1 MRNILVA
8 MSVVSV
14 LLGAGGASEAQ
25 LSATPTRVANE
36 PAATLLLPYFEVE
49 LPSAIGGKSAGMT
62 TLFTVNNASA
72 TAVLAHVTIWSDLA
86 VAVTNFNIY
95 LTGYDTQTVDLL
107 DVFNGH
113 LPRTASAGQDFQDTN
128 NPADGISNRG
138 PFSQDINFASCTGR
152 FPYPDSVPV
161 ESTQHMRAALTGKP
175 SALFAGRCA
184 GRALGGKKATARG
197 YITIDT
203 VNNCTVLFPNE
214 PGYAVADLTSQ
225 NVLWGDYAMIN
236 KKGKVARGDA
246 LIHIKAAPADPL
258 TSVPGEYTFYHAY
271 NANTSTDYRQ
281 PLATNYAGRFIN
293 DPKNPVF
300 PSGTSVI
307 AWRDTKRSQQPFVC
321 GTTPQP
327 FPLSNEQIVVFD
339 EQENPEIP
347 VLPPI
352 PPFPSQELAPF
363 PAAAQIVKVGGPS
376 FPVATKAGWIFFNLN
391 TTVAGS
397 PTPAV
402 DPAAAQAAVTMVLE
416 SKGKYSAAYRAV
428 NLDNATSDGVSHQHI
443 GY

>member
-1 MRNILVA
+1 MG
-8 MSVVSV
+8 VVGV
-14 LLGAGGASEAQ
+14 LLGSQGASEAQ
-25 LSATPTRVANE
+25 LSVTPTRLANE

-49 LPSAIGGKSAGMT
+49 LPAAIGGKSAGIT

-72 TAVLAHVTIWSDLA
+72 TAVLAHVTLWTDLA
-86 VAVTNFNIY
+86 VPVTNFNIY

-107 DVFNGH
+107 DVLNGH
-113 LPRTASAGQDFQDTN
+113 LPQTASVGQDPGD
-128 NPADGISNRG
+128 AVSNQG
-138 PFSQDINFASCTGR
+138 PISQDINFASCNGR

-175 SALFAGRCA
+175 SALFGGLCA
-184 GRALGGKKATARG
+184 GRALGGKKPIARG

-203 VNNCTVLFPNE
+203 VNNCTVRFPGE
-214 PGYAVADLTSQ
+214 PGYFAFGDATNQ
-225 NVLWGDYAMIN
+225 NVLWGDYAMIS

-246 LIHIKAAPADPL
+246 LIHIQASATDPL
-258 TSVPGEYTFYHAY
+258 TSDPGEYTFYQRY
-271 NANTSTDYRQ
+271 VANTSTDYRQ

-307 AWRDTKRSQQPFVC
+307 VWRDTKISQNPFVC
-321 GTTPQP
+321 GTTPNP
-327 FPLSNEQIVVFD
+327 FPLNNEQVIVFD

-347 VLPPI
+347 VPPPI

-363 PAAAQIVKVGGPS
+363 PAAAQIVKVGGPA
-376 FPVATKAGWIFFNLN
+376 FPVSTKAGWIFFNLN

-397 PTPAV
+397 PSPAV

-428 NLDNATSDGVSHQHI
+428 NLDNATSAGISHQRI
-443 GY
+443 GF